1 MTKPISP
8 DEVGQVQ
15 RDNIPPEVFEVVNK
29 LIATKWSGSSATI
42 KQEEILEALA
52 EFGIWRDYAFDRG
65 YLNFE
70 EAYRAQ
76 GWKVE
81 YDKPGYN
88 ESYGAFFVFKR
99 AGR

>member
-8 DEVGQVQ
+8 DEVGRVQ
-15 RDNIPPEVFEVVNK
+15 RDSIPDVVFEAVNK
-29 LIATKWSGSSATI
+29 LIGQKFAGGRATI
-42 KQEEILEALA
+42 KQEEILDALG
-52 EFGIWRDYAFDRG
+52 EYGIWRDTAFEKG

-70 EAYRAQ
+70 EAYREQ

-88 ESYGAFFVFKR
+88 ESYGAFFVFK
-99 AGR
+99 AK